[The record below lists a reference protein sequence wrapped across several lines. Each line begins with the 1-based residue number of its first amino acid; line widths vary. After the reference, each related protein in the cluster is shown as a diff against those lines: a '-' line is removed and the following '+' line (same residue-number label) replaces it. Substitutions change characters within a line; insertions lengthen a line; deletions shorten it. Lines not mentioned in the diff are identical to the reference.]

1 MDHVAGGRGRVTA
14 EGSVQKNGESV
25 MEVLCTKYLDAR
37 PLFKASLDTYPDRPP
52 QLIPMDITND
62 TGVEVAG

>member
-1 MDHVAGGRGRVTA
+1 
-14 EGSVQKNGESV
+14 